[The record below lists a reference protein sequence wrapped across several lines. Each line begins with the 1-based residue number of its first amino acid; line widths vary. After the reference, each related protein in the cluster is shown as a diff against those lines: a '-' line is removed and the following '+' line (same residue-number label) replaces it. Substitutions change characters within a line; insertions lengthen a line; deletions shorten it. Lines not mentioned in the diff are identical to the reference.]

1 MICACSLRD
10 SCQWTLVLVW
20 ITSMPWTMTTF
31 SCSLSSVVVDTN
43 GRILIFYLFFVFV
56 FYLFLKYTYKDY
68 TKVSASTWKLHPLKL
83 SFGGVNLERISDLKQ
98 ACACHPGKINYWESD
113 STILGHHISF
123 PFIPPSHSPY
133 KYSFA
138 LPKVLLRHPILGG
151 EEAGCCDE

>member
-1 MICACSLRD
+1 MLSAGLLSVNFSPCLNHKHALNND
-10 SCQWTLVLVW
+10 HVLLQFIVGCCW
-20 ITSMPWTMTTF
+20 YKWPYFDI
-31 SCSLSSVVVDTN
+31 LS
-43 GRILIFYLFFVFV
+43 FFFVFC

-68 TKVSASTWKLHPLKL
+68 TTVSASTWKLHPLKL